1 MCVDAR
7 IVRKAAED
15 KSGCDACTAKGD
27 VQLAAMVSIGKLWAR
42 HATRSAALMAIA
54 ILVFSFLWSFPGR
67 NQSLMSLLERLSFDV
82 QMEMMRKFYPRP
94 AKVEPVLIGMDEASE
109 DVFEEPLAM
118 WHEHLGKAMRALAAV
133 KPAVVGVDI
142 QLPPKSF
149 DKIKPGL
156 DRALFTAL
164 LELKQV
170 APLIVAH
177 TVDRAG
183 FIAPIHKPFL
193 RVLGDETFAIDKI
206 AEDPDRVARRFS
218 ETGVVNTGTFPV
230 FAAEIARKAGR
241 QSGEGLIDYSV
252 GGLIRYIPIQQVL
265 EWQDTN
271 NMRELKHQFAGKVVL
286 IGTVARS
293 QDRWKLPV
301 GLSDWERGGAGD
313 DEQKLDTNQPGVT
326 IHFQVLRN
334 LLGDGLL
341 RPLPGVW
348 QWVISGLLFLFV
360 FLPSNRRNYLLA
372 FFVTPLA
379 FLALSVTLITVNWY
393 IPALSFTV
401 VLWISVAV
409 GAMAEGMQTLAE
421 RNRIKQSFSGS
432 VSPAVLQEILA
443 GNLSGGVS
451 AKTAE
456 VCVLFSDIRG
466 FTGIS
471 ESLSPEKVTSLLTR
485 YFDRMVGS
493 VHRFDGTMDK
503 FMGDGM
509 MVLFGAPRGLD
520 NACESAVRCGFDM
533 VEQLR
538 KLNEEFAAEGLPP
551 VKIGIGINYGKVV
564 VGNIGSTE
572 RHNYSAIGDA
582 VNVASRIEGLTK
594 RLGSPIVMTDQ
605 VRVEL
610 PDGFK
615 MIDFGEQALRGHSP
629 MQLWGVEAVAPLP
642 PNAEQRF

>member
-1 MCVDAR
+1 M
-7 IVRKAAED
+7 RKAAVD
-15 KSGCDACTAKGD
+15 KFGCHDARRTQGD
-27 VQLAAMVSIGKLWAR
+27 IHLAAMDSIGNLWAR
-42 HATRSAALMAIA
+42 HATRSAALMAVA
-54 ILVFSFLWSFPGR
+54 ILVFSFLWSFPNR
-67 NQSLMSLLERLSFDV
+67 NQSLISLLERLSFDV
-82 QMEMMRKFYPRP
+82 QMGMMRKLYPRP

-118 WHEHLGKAMRALAAV
+118 WHEHLGKTMRALAAV
-133 KPAVVGVDI
+133 KPMVVGVDI

-170 APLIVAH
+170 APLVVAH

-206 AEDPDRVARRFS
+206 VEDPDRVARRFS

-230 FAAEIARKAGR
+230 FAAEIARQAGR
-241 QSGEGLIDYSV
+241 QSAEGLIDYSV

-271 NMRELKHQFAGKVVL
+271 NVKELTRQFAGKVVL

-301 GLSDWERGGAGD
+301 GLSDWERGGVGE
-313 DEQKLDTNQPGVT
+313 DEQNLDTNQPGVT
-326 IHFQVLRN
+326 IHYQVVRN

-341 RPLPGVW
+341 KPLPGIWRWTVFAL
-348 QWVISGLLFLFV
+348 LLFFV
-360 FLPSNRRNYLLA
+360 FVTPNRRNYLLA
-372 FFVTPLA
+372 FIAAPLA
-379 FLALSVTLITVNWY
+379 FLALSVALITFNWY

-409 GAMAEGMQTLAE
+409 GAMAEGMATLAE

-456 VCVLFSDIRG
+456 VCIMFSDIRG
-466 FTGIS
+466 FTGLS
-471 ESLSPEKVTSLLTR
+471 ESLSPEEVTSLLTR

-509 MVLFGAPRGLD
+509 MVLFGAPRGLANPCD
-520 NACESAVRCGFDM
+520 SAVRCGFDM

-538 KLNEEFAAEGLPP
+538 KLNEEFATEGLPP
-551 VKIGIGINYGKVV
+551 VAIGIGINYGKVV

-594 RLGSPIVMTDQ
+594 RLGTPIVMTDQ
-605 VRVEL
+605 VKAQL
-610 PDGFK
+610 SAGFE
-615 MIDFGEQALRGHSP
+615 MIDFGEQALRGHSA
-629 MQLWGVEAVAPLP
+629 MQLWGVKAVAP
-642 PNAEQRF
+642 AF

>member
-1 MCVDAR
+1 M
-7 IVRKAAED
+7 RKATVYKFSRSAHGAMGE
-15 KSGCDACTAKGD
+15 
-27 VQLAAMVSIGKLWAR
+27 VHLAAWDSINNLWAR
-42 HATRSAALMAIA
+42 HATRGAALLAIA
-54 ILVFSFLWSFPGR
+54 IILFSFLWSFPNR
-67 NQSLMSLLERLSFDV
+67 NQSLVSLLERLSFDV
-82 QMEMMRKFYPRP
+82 QMQVMRDFFPRP

-109 DVFEEPLAM
+109 DIFEEPLAM
-118 WHEHLGKAMRALAAV
+118 WHEHLGKTMRALAAV

-170 APLIVAH
+170 APLVVAH

-206 AEDPDRVARRFS
+206 VEDPDRVARRFS
-218 ETGVVNTGTFPV
+218 ETGIVNTGTFPV

-241 QSGEGLIDYSV
+241 QSREGLIDFSV

-265 EWQDTN
+265 EWQETN
-271 NMRELKHQFAGKVVL
+271 NVNELRRQFAGKVVL

-301 GLSDWERGGAGD
+301 GLSDWERGGTGTG
-313 DEQKLDTNQPGVT
+313 EQELDTNQPGVT

-341 RPLPGVW
+341 TPLAGVW
-348 QWVISGLLFLFV
+348 QWLICATLLASV
-360 FLPSNRRNYLLA
+360 FLPSNRRTYLFA
-372 FFVTPLA
+372 FIVAPIVF
-379 FLALSVTLITVNWY
+379 FALSVTLITANWY
-393 IPALSFTV
+393 IPALTFTL
-401 VLWISVAV
+401 VLWIAV
-409 GAMAEGMQTLAE
+409 GVGAVADGMQTLVE
-421 RNRIKQSFSGS
+421 KNRFKLSFSGS
-432 VSPAVLQEILA
+432 VSPAVLQEMLA
-443 GNLSGGVS
+443 GNLSAGVS
-451 AKTAE
+451 AKTAD
-456 VCVLFSDIRG
+456 VCVMFSDIRG

-471 ESLSPEKVTSLLTR
+471 ESLSPEDVTSLLTR

-509 MVLFGAPRGLD
+509 MVLFGAPRSLA
-520 NACESAVRCGFDM
+520 NPCESAVRCGFDM

-538 KLNEEFAAEGLPP
+538 KLNDEFATEGLPP
-551 VKIGIGINYGKVV
+551 VAIGIGINYGKVV

-594 RLGSPIVMTDQ
+594 RLGTPIVMTDQ
-605 VRVEL
+605 VKTQL
-610 PDGFK
+610 PEGFD
-615 MIDFGEQALRGHSP
+615 MIDFGEQALRGHSA
-629 MQLWGVEAVAPLP
+629 MQLWGVKAVAPSL
-642 PNAEQRF
+642 Q